1 MTEKQFVT
9 LVRRLEVY
17 SQHYPI
23 RYKIKVAL
31 LGVAGYAYVLFV
43 LGLVTGLSFGC
54 FLLIRDGHSG
64 GGALF
69 KVGAGLV
76 ILATVIA
83 RALWVRLTPP
93 TGIELHREDAP
104 RLFLLIEK
112 LTTAL
117 QTPPF
122 HHVLIVNELNAAVVQ
137 TPRLGIFGW
146 QRNYLLLGM
155 PLMLTFTP
163 AQFRAVLAHEFGHL
177 GRQHGR
183 FFGWI
188 YRARVTWWRLL
199 QEMTAR
205 QHWASFVF
213 TKFLGW
219 YAPFFN
225 AYSFVMARAQEYEA
239 DRNAA
244 LLVGPHCM
252 KDTLASLAVI
262 GRMLQ
267 ESFWPSLDQKTLES
281 ETPPSSYLTELTLTV
296 GSEAQRDRASSF
308 FAEEINAKTG
318 YADTHPSLGD
328 RLAALNKLPTK
339 KPSSSQ
345 SSIPQLLGPGET
357 HAAQYY
363 LGSNCGT
370 LCEQLDREWVES
382 VKDTWKEKHEECVA
396 AQARLHALTGKAA
409 TESPT
414 VGEWWEYAQLTERF
428 EGGRAALAI
437 IDDMLAHFP
446 EHAPALFAKGRLLL
460 SQGDQ
465 KGVTFL
471 DQATTLDQE
480 ALLSACDIA
489 ERFYE
494 RAGRHKEAAAYR
506 NRAIERRDMMVA
518 AEQERQNI
526 SPKDSF
532 FRHRL
537 PEEATTALAHELSA
551 FSEIHE
557 AYLVQKRVQVL
568 PDVPAHVLLVVPRYR
583 WYQSE
588 DARNE
593 TLLSRLTQEVT
604 LPSSTYVLVLGS
616 RLKRRWK
623 KTLRGLQPLALSG
636 GSEKNVLSK
645 NQSAADHRSTMSRRE
660 VWSSWLR
667 RRAPEFLVVAIVIA
681 IFLNYTGHPEPNCT
695 DHPTGITAKPV
706 GSRTLYLVPIGEFP
720 LATLSRLSAHY
731 AHAWHVPITTVRP
744 LPLDESLWDR
754 TRDQLVAERIVGKMK
769 RQYAD
774 LLAQSDTILIG
785 LTAHDMYRQQSSVR
799 YSFSHREDR
808 RYAVVSSARMHPRT
822 LPLHLPHGSL
832 FSLDQRD
839 EDLAQCRLTKMVG
852 KNVGMLYYHLAMND
866 DPTSLLYN
874 NIRGP
879 GDLDRVTEQF

>member
-1 MTEKQFVT
+1 MTEKQFVR
-9 LVRRLEVY
+9 LVQRLEVY

-31 LGVAGYAYVLFV
+31 LAVAGYAYVLFV
-43 LGLVTGLSFGC
+43 LGLVAALSFGC
-54 FLLIRDGHSG
+54 FYLIRDGHSG

-83 RALWVRLTPP
+83 RSMWVRLTPP
-93 TGIELHREDAP
+93 TGIELEPEDAP
-104 RLFLLIEK
+104 RLFALIDE

-117 QTPPF
+117 KTPPF
-122 HHVLIVNELNAAVVQ
+122 HHVLVVNDLNAAVVQ

-146 QRNYLLLGM
+146 QRNYLLIGM

-188 YRARVTWWRLL
+188 YRGRVTWWRLL

-252 KDTLASLAVI
+252 KDTLASLVVI

-281 ETPPSSYLTELTLTV
+281 ETPPPSYLTELVLAV
-296 GSEAQRDRASSF
+296 GSEAQRNRASTF
-308 FAEEINAKTG
+308 FAEEIHGKTG

-328 RLAALNKLPTK
+328 RLAALNKLPGK
-339 KPSSSQ
+339 KSDTLQ

-363 LGSNCGT
+363 LGHNCET
-370 LCEQLDREWVES
+370 LREQLDREWAES
-382 VKDTWKEKHEECVA
+382 VKDSWKHKHEECVIS
-396 AQARLHALTGKAA
+396 QTRLHALTGKAA
-409 TESPT
+409 TDSLT
-414 VGEWWEYAQLTERF
+414 AGEWWEYAQLTETF
-428 EGGRAALAI
+428 EGGAQALAVL
-437 IDDMLAHFP
+437 DDLLAQYP
-446 EHAPALFAKGRLLL
+446 DHAPAVFAKGRLLL

-465 KGVTFL
+465 NGLAFL

-480 ALLSACDIA
+480 ALISACEIA

-494 RAGRHKEAAAYR
+494 RAGRHREAAACR

-518 AEQERQNI
+518 AEEERRNI
-526 SPKDSF
+526 SPKESF
-532 FRHRL
+532 L
-537 PEEATTALAHELSA
+537 PHQLPQETTTALVQELSA
-551 FSEIHE
+551 FPEVHE
-557 AYLVQKRVQVL
+557 AYLVQKRVRLLAEL
-568 PDVPAHVLLVVPRYR
+568 PAYVLLVVPRYR

-588 DARNE
+588 DTRNE
-593 TLLSRLTQEVT
+593 TLLGRLTQEVE
-604 LPSSTYVLVLGS
+604 LPSNTYVLVLGS
-616 RLKRRWK
+616 RLKRKWR
-623 KTLRGLQPLALSG
+623 KTLRSLQPLALPQ
-636 GSEKNVLSK
+636 GSATYLLNK
-645 NQSAADHRSTMSRRE
+645 QPSANHTSTQSRRE
-660 VWSSWLR
+660 VWSYWLK
-667 RRAPEFLVVAIVIA
+667 RRAPEFTAVAIVIA
-681 IFLNYTGHPEPNCT
+681 LFVNYTGHPEPNCT
-695 DHPTGITAKPV
+695 DHPTGVTARPV
-706 GSRTLYLVPIGEFP
+706 GPSTLYLVPIGEFP
-720 LATLSRLSAHY
+720 RASLSRLTAHY
-731 AHAWHVPITTVRP
+731 AHAWHVPTRTVHP

-754 TRDQLVAERIVGKMK
+754 TRDQLIAERLIDKMK
-769 RQYAD
+769 RQYPD
-774 LLAQSDTILIG
+774 VLAQPDTILIG
-785 LTAHDMYRQQSSVR
+785 LTAQDMYRQQSSLG
-799 YSFSHREDR
+799 YAFSHREGR

-839 EDLAQCRLTKMVG
+839 EELAHCRLTKMVG
-852 KNVGMLYYHLAMND
+852 KNVGILYYHLAMND

-874 NIRGP
+874 KIGGP
-879 GDLDRVTEQF
+879 NDLDRITEQF